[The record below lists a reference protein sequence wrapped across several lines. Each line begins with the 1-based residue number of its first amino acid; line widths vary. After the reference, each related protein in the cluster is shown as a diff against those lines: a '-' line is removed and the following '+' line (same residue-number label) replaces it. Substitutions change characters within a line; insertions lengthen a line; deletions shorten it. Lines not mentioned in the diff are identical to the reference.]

1 MQKKKKEIIGA
12 FWGRAGIDPVLP
24 VELDSEAH
32 VMPSGERQL
41 LAPPLLKV
49 GFIVRSQQLKIQAI
63 LPVVRSSKE
72 RLTQRSSGKAHFM
85 SLLCLGHLPLP
96 SEKLTSPMAAMLLSW
111 I

>member
-1 MQKKKKEIIGA
+1 MA
-12 FWGRAGIDPVLP
+12 Y
-24 VELDSEAH
+24 

-41 LAPPLLKV
+41 FAPPLLKV
-49 GFIVRSQQLKIQAI
+49 GFIVRPQQLKIQVI
-63 LPVVRSSKE
+63 LPVVRSSRE

-96 SEKLTSPMAAMLLSW
+96 SEKLASPTAAMLLSW